1 MLAACQWP
9 AAARRGIEL
18 ADIFRAY
25 GES

>member
-9 AAARRGIEL
+9 AAERSGIEL

>member
-9 AAARRGIEL
+9 AAARSGIEL